1 METLQKYT
9 NYIVN
14 EKRFSVHTVR
24 AYTDDIASFFS
35 FCNCLTDADLQHL
48 SSSDVRSW
56 LISLAEKK
64 QSPRTYKRKLSSIKA
79 FFKFVNAEGLLQ
91 KDPTSGIISP
101 KQSNPIP
108 EFFTEKELINLFEYV
123 NFPNTFTG
131 FRDELILRLF
141 YSTGIRLS
149 ELVSLKVTDVD
160 FSLQQISVVGKRKK
174 QRYIPITQKLIGKVR
189 IYLHKRGEVCTTN
202 MCKELFITEKGV
214 PVYPRLIQRVVK
226 KYLQQV
232 TTSYKLHPHKMR
244 HTFATHMLNNGA
256 DLNAVK
262 ELLGHANL
270 SATEIYTHNTYEKL
284 KSKYNQAHP
293 RA

>member
-1 METLQKYT
+1 MKTLQKYI

-24 AYTDDIASFFS
+24 AYTDDIASFFT
-35 FCNCLTDADLQHL
+35 FCNCHTDADLQYL
-48 SSSDVRSW
+48 CSSDVRSW
-56 LISLAEKK
+56 LISLAENK
-64 QSPRTYKRKLSSIKA
+64 QSPRTYKRKLSSLKN
-79 FFKFVNAEGLLQ
+79 FYKFLKVEGLIK
-91 KDPTSGIISP
+91 KDPTIGVISP
-101 KQSNPIP
+101 KQSAPIP
-108 EFFTEKELINLFEYV
+108 EFFTEKEVINLFEYV
-123 NFPNTFTG
+123 NFPNTFIG
-131 FRDELILRLF
+131 VRDELILQLF

-149 ELVSLKVTDVD
+149 ELVNLTIGDVD
-160 FSLQQISVVGKRKK
+160 FSLKQISVLGKRKK
-174 QRYIPITQKLIGKVR
+174 QRYIPITQKLIEIINR
-189 IYLHKRGEVCTTN
+189 YLQNREGVCTTN
-202 MCKELFITEKGV
+202 LCKELFITEKGE

-232 TTSYKLHPHKMR
+232 TTSYKVHPHKMR

-270 SATEIYTHNTYEKL
+270 SATEVYTHNTYEKL